1 MNLIMY
7 LVFSTLLTFQGNAK
21 VDYVAELE
29 HCEKSE
35 DYCPKFYDVMNLEKD
50 KSVRASAYF
59 GVATMMQAEVYSNPF
74 TKLSYFKKG
83 KKLLEEAIAK
93 SPDDAELR
101 FLRYT
106 VQVEVPGILN
116 YNDAID
122 EDKAVLDKYI
132 QGHTDELAKRINDFY
147 KQMNN

>member
-1 MNLIMY
+1 MKLLIY
-7 LVFSTLLTFQGNAK
+7 LVLSSLLTFQGTPK

-29 HCEKSE
+29 HCEESE

-59 GVATMMQAEVYSNPF
+59 GVASMMQAEVYSNPF
-74 TKLSYFKKG
+74 TKLSYFNKG
-83 KKLLEEAIAK
+83 KKILEEAIVK

-106 VQVEVPGILN
+106 VQLEVPGILN
-116 YNDAID
+116 YNKSID

-132 QGHTDELAKRINDFY
+132 QGNDDALTKRIKEFY
-147 KQMNN
+147 QQINN